1 MVQQT
6 DKCKMKQIQHCVG
19 VFALVVLLLLLPFCL
34 RAAPSHVKP
43 AMQSLTRSL
52 RTTAV
57 PILAYWRKMLA
68 AHVQAEAI
76 PEKPGKWFR
85 VPQGFVGDIQRVTVE
100 RRSDKAAPYRG
111 VVVLNMTWK
120 TPFALE
126 FKSQGEALSAEL
138 TEDEPGQL
146 YLLFVYQQGKWR
158 YLRGTEK
165 PPTSADWKPREKSDA
180 PDSPDVSTMS
190 L

>member
-1 MVQQT
+1 MQRT
-6 DKCKMKQIQHCVG
+6 LTG
-19 VFALVVLLLLLPFCL
+19 LRTFAAALFLTLALALSCPL
-34 RAAPSHVKP
+34 RADSPRPKPSLT
-43 AMQSLTRSL
+43 QLTRSL
-52 RTTAV
+52 R
-57 PILAYWRKMLA
+57 LAAAPLRLQWRKNLA
-68 AHVQAEAI
+68 AHIQAEEI
-76 PEKPGKWFR
+76 KEKPGKWFR
-85 VPQGFVGDIQRVTVE
+85 APQGFVGDTLRVTVE
-100 RRSDKAAPYRG
+100 RRPEKAAPYRG
-111 VVVLNMTWK
+111 VVVLNVTWK
-120 TPFALE
+120 TPFQLE

-146 YLLFVYQQGKWR
+146 YLLFVYHKGQWR